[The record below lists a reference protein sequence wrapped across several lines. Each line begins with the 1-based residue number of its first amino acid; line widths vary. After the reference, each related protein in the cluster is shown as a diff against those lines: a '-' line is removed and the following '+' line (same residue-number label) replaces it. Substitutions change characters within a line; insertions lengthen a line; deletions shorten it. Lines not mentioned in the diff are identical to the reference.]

1 VKALLAFSAALTG
14 FSALSLA
21 MDRHYEDCKGRGS
34 LPSPALRRWLQL
46 GGALGLVLSLWVAIA
61 GYGSAQGWVFWFGAM
76 TVAALAVVL
85 TLSYAP
91 RRAVLLLRGAGVVLA
106 LSALGSL
113 AQTAG
118 GR

>member
-1 VKALLAFSAALTG
+1 MKALLAFSAALTG

-21 MDRHYEDCKGRGS
+21 MDRHYEDYKGRGNT
-34 LPSPALRRWLQL
+34 PSATLRRWMQV
-46 GGALGLVLSLWVAIA
+46 GGALGLVLSLWAAIA

-85 TLSYAP
+85 TLTYAP
-91 RRAVLLLRGAGVVLA
+91 RRIVRLLRAGTVLLA

-113 AQTAG
+113 ATGAG
-118 GR
+118 GL